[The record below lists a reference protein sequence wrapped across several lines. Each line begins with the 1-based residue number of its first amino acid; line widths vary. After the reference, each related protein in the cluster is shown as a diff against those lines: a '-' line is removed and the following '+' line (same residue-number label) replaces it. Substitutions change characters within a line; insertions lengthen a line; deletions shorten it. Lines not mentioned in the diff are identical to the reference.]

1 MKVKLLIAI
10 ISAALLVACTK
21 TNPNLV
27 TITGKITNPQGESAS
42 FTGKDTSYVAS
53 INEDGT
59 FEISFSLDSAE
70 YLDFKHGVEITAMY
84 VYPGDRIHLTI
95 DTKQFDETITYE
107 GSVASSFLAKKYL
120 VREGFDFYGEAYY
133 LASAEEYRALLDEY
147 KSKLLNDL
155 ELTKDSLF
163 LENELSNI
171 DQSIDYYAKRQAKL
185 QEQYADYGEDVR
197 IYVMEASKLSRKYNF
212 YTALDTLNSSEYAD
226 LLEAYRVD
234 VDALINKL
242 TEEDY
247 AKKQEDILEER
258 LDLWRERKKLTDNM
272 PKAGDPAIDFT
283 YPGIDGNEVSLS
295 SLNGKLVYVDVWATW
310 CGPCL
315 GEIPSLQKLEEEYHG
330 RNITFL
336 SVSVD
341 TDKEAWMKMVKEDNL
356 GGIQL
361 WADGWSQI
369 TKDYAIFGIPRFML
383 FSADGKVISNDAP
396 RPSSGEIRGLLDSN
410 L

>member
-10 ISAALLVACTK
+10 ISAALLVACTQ

-27 TITGKITNPQGESAS
+27 IITGEITNPKGESAS
-42 FTGKDTSYVAS
+42 FKGKDTTYVTGV
-53 INEDGT
+53 NEDGT
-59 FEISFSLDSAE
+59 FEISFILDSAK
-70 YLDFKHGVEITAMY
+70 YLDFSHGVEVTAMY

-95 DTKQFDETITYE
+95 DTKKFDETITYE
-107 GSVASSFLAKKYL
+107 GSATSSYLAKKYL
-120 VREGFDFYGEAYY
+120 LREGYDFFGEVYY
-133 LASAEEYRALLDEY
+133 LGSVDEYQASLDEY
-147 KSKLLNDL
+147 KSSLGSEL
-155 ELTKDSLF
+155 EAIKDSVF
-163 LENELSNI
+163 IEHEMSNN
-171 DQSIDYYAKRQAKL
+171 DKNTAYYAKRQAKF
-185 QEQYADYGEDVR
+185 QENLSEYGEDVR
-197 IYVMEASKLSRKYNF
+197 IYLMKFNKVVYKYNF
-212 YTALDTLNSSEYAD
+212 YTAIDSLNSDEFDSMLNDFRMEID
-226 LLEAYRVD
+226 GLISSLTD
-234 VDALINKL
+234 V
-242 TEEDY
+242 DY
-247 AKKQEDILEER
+247 AKKQEDHLEER
-258 LDLWRERKKLTDNM
+258 ISMWRERKVLTDNM
-272 PKAGDPAIDFT
+272 PQEGMPAIDFT
-283 YPGIDGNEVSLS
+283 YPDIDGNEVSLS

-330 RNITFL
+330 KNIAFL

-341 TDKEAWMKMVKEDNL
+341 TDKEAWLKMVKEDNL